1 MLRILEDRSPS
12 PSSSQDR
19 SSLCDLDW
27 YPNWLANQ
35 LSRFDRNGLHSN
47 LRWAV
52 SYENWSDADADRD
65 SPVDPS
71 PLDSQFLDI
80 FRAVKSVA
88 CEGSIDHIISLLLDV
103 GVFKEN
109 GGDQAT
115 DFIREN
121 LVFAMLGWLSMLYIP
136 CFDADE
142 TVFQIRYDP
151 NQPNSRLI
159 YETFV
164 VENKATG
171 QEPACFLKKFGNLLP
186 ARHRALAVSA
196 GERKKT
202 ISSLSP
208 ISPTKFNIQVLSS
221 LLRIRVQWVDTIALH
236 LDYDQT
242 TRTLS
247 LFRYPSF
254 CVHQYMGGGIHAFA
268 SSDWRSPDPRA
279 DSNDIRSILDEI
291 LLSFRLLFGQ
301 STAGRKHF
309 RRLVKSNP
317 ELQENGDRLLF
328 ALCTEPHFEH
338 DIVSNDRPIFFL
350 DREFPVLGGR
360 IKLLM
365 EDLKD
370 SRPQGWR
377 QLLRD
382 RRDTVQYWTF
392 WLVAIFG
399 AISIMLS
406 MIQVILAGLA
416 LR

>member
-1 MLRILEDRSPS
+1 MLRILGDDYPS
-12 PSSSQDR
+12 PDR
-19 SSLCDLDW
+19 SLCDLDW

-35 LSRFDRNGLHSN
+35 LCRFDRNGLHSN

-52 SYENWSDADADRD
+52 SYENWSDADDES
-65 SPVDPS
+65 SPPGDPS
-71 PLDSQFLDI
+71 PLDSDFLDI
-80 FRAVKSVA
+80 FRAVKSNA
-88 CEGSIDHIISLLLDV
+88 CEGPIDNIISLLLHD

-115 DFIREN
+115 DFVREN
-121 LVFAMLGWLSMLYIP
+121 LVFAMLGWLSMLYHP
-136 CFDADE
+136 CFDVDV
-142 TVFQIRYDP
+142 TVFKIRYGP

-164 VENKATG
+164 VDNKATD

-186 ARHRALAVSA
+186 ARHRALVVSA
-196 GERKKT
+196 GQRQKT

-208 ISPTKFNIQVLSS
+208 ISPTKFNIQVPSS

-254 CVHQYMGGGIHAFA
+254 CVHQYLEGAIFAFA

-279 DSNDIRSILDEI
+279 DSDDIRSILEEI

-301 STAGRKHF
+301 SSAGRKHF

-338 DIVSNDRPIFFL
+338 AIVPNDRPNFFL
-350 DREFPVLGGR
+350 DRDFPVLGGR

>member
-1 MLRILEDRSPS
+1 MLRILREHSLP
-12 PSSSQDR
+12 QD

-27 YPNWLANQ
+27 YPNWLASQ
-35 LSRFDRNGLHSN
+35 LGKIDRHELRSN

-52 SYENWSDADADRD
+52 SYENWADANNESS
-65 SPVDPS
+65 SPVNPS
-71 PLDSQFLDI
+71 PLDSNFLTI
-80 FRAVKSVA
+80 FRAVSSIA
-88 CEGSIDHIISLLLDV
+88 CEGSIDNIIKILIID
-103 GVFKEN
+103 GVFKDN
-109 GGDQAT
+109 GGDQAA

-136 CFDADE
+136 CFDQDI
-142 TVFQIRYDP
+142 TIFKIRYDP

-159 YETFV
+159 YEAFV
-164 VENKATG
+164 VDDKATEH
-171 QEPACFLKKFGNLLP
+171 EPACFLKKFGNLLP
-186 ARHRALAVSA
+186 ARHRALAVA
-196 GERKKT
+196 GGQRSKT
-202 ISSLSP
+202 VSSLSP
-208 ISPTKFNIQVLSS
+208 ISPTKFNIEVLST

-254 CVHQYMGGGIHAFA
+254 CVYQDWNGAIHSFA

-279 DSNDIRSILDEI
+279 DSEDISSILIEI

-301 STAGRKHF
+301 STAGRKYF
-309 RRLVKSNP
+309 RRIVKSHP

-328 ALCTEPHFEH
+328 ALCAEPRFEH
-338 DIVSNDRPIFFL
+338 NIVPKDRPIFFL
-350 DREFPVLGGR
+350 DRDFPVLGQR

-399 AISIMLS
+399 AISIVLS